1 MRDELRKGKWLT
13 DEHMNLAQSLL
24 KDQFPHI
31 DGLQTTVLSEK
42 DAFVTQQH
50 EALQIHFVAG
60 NHWVTSSSFRK
71 EVALYDS
78 KYSGKLHPSLTHQL
92 ARIYWSLVNDMDED
106 GESDPWPELV
116 VKIPEVQQQ
125 RGACDC
131 GVFAVAFA
139 LHVALRDDPQKILF
153 EQSQMRPHL
162 LRCFENWKLEPF
174 PHKRVSVFHAGLYL
188 SSHMCTLNFSALVL
202 CQTHM
207 TTWWNVKSAN
217 SGST

>member
-1 MRDELRKGKWLT
+1 
-13 DEHMNLAQSLL
+13 MNLAQSLL

-50 EALQIHFVAG
+50 EA
-60 NHWVTSSSFRK
+60 NHWVTSPSSFRK

-78 KYSGKLHPSLTHQL
+78 KYSGKLHPSLTSTHQL
-92 ARIYWSLVNDMDED
+92 ARIYRSLVNDMDED

-125 RGACDC
+125 SGACDC

-139 LHVALRDDPQKILF
+139 LHVALIGR
-153 EQSQMRPHL
+153 
-162 LRCFENWKLEPF
+162 
-174 PHKRVSVFHAGLYL
+174 
-188 SSHMCTLNFSALVL
+188 
-202 CQTHM
+202 
-207 TTWWNVKSAN
+207 
-217 SGST
+217 